1 MLRLGGCAKVTW
13 LKLNAIVIVI
23 KITNW
28 RLIMWRITQ
37 FIVLLCSIALNVY
50 LFLKLNEQVFE
61 NTLLASQTKTL
72 VADSPSENITLTV
85 NYDEQPLTEKINH
98 ALKDDDYFLASFLIK
113 SLENTKQLADLKSYW
128 LNRTKTLINNGQL
141 NAADKAITAYLEF
154 NRDDIDF
161 LYLQVEKT
169 LKQQLVLTAIE
180 YAYDIQYHVFTE
192 NQKREVIDTARQMV
206 YEHADIFIRNDQWLE
221 LQSFLEHLM
230 IIDVE
235 NLQLNWL
242 YTLSQYHLGEFELAQ
257 STIEP
262 LLIAPN
268 YKIKA
273 NGLLTKI
280 QRALREPESIQLT
293 KQGEHFIVQ
302 ATINDS
308 LTVSLMIDTGASI
321 SLLSEQAF
329 AEVEQYTQV
338 NYLQDITLNT
348 AGGVVTAS
356 IYQAESLSIQGY
368 LVSDFVFAV
377 SEHVGSSND
386 GLLGMNYLRAFEFT
400 IDQRNNL
407 LILKN
412 K

>member
-1 MLRLGGCAKVTW
+1 
-13 LKLNAIVIVI
+13 
-23 KITNW
+23 
-28 RLIMWRITQ
+28 
-37 FIVLLCSIALNVY
+37 
-50 LFLKLNEQVFE
+50 
-61 NTLLASQTKTL
+61 
-72 VADSPSENITLTV
+72 
-85 NYDEQPLTEKINH
+85 
-98 ALKDDDYFLASFLIK
+98 
-113 SLENTKQLADLKSYW
+113 
-128 LNRTKTLINNGQL
+128 
-141 NAADKAITAYLEF
+141 
-154 NRDDIDF
+154 
-161 LYLQVEKT
+161 
-169 LKQQLVLTAIE
+169 
-180 YAYDIQYHVFTE
+180 
-192 NQKREVIDTARQMV
+192 
-206 YEHADIFIRNDQWLE
+206 
-221 LQSFLEHLM
+221 
-230 IIDVE
+230 
-235 NLQLNWL
+235 
-242 YTLSQYHLGEFELAQ
+242 
-257 STIEP
+257 

-268 YKIKA
+268 YKVKA
-273 NGLLTKI
+273 NALLTKM